1 MFEKKEKRFVVK
13 STEGFRTGD
22 LSVSVD
28 RQTGV
33 NYLAFVGMESSSF
46 LPLLDRDGKPL
57 ADELPVEEPET

>member
-22 LSVSVD
+22 LSVIVD

-57 ADELPVEEPET
+57 ADELSVKEPET